1 MRTHHPAR
9 TRGQV
14 SDISGALTLQLLG
27 KRRPSALCWAP
38 KSLPRWP
45 DPQVSPGLAAES
57 SVSLASERKAA
68 EAEGQRPGTA
78 HLASPPP
85 MAGGAPGLAGLR
97 SEVPA
102 GPLGAGQLGPH
113 GLDAA
118 QDLLLVAHEG
128 DAQGTH
134 VPGKEGGAD
143 LGGWDPSRELLT
155 SRLRLWPCSLPS
167 ARLPSRGPNT
177 LTGRSY
183 GAPCPGRSNPRQRSG
198 PGSGPCGWS
207 PASLPR

>member
-1 MRTHHPAR
+1 M
-9 TRGQV
+9 
-14 SDISGALTLQLLG
+14 
-27 KRRPSALCWAP
+27 AP
-38 KSLPRWP
+38 
-45 DPQVSPGLAAES
+45 
-57 SVSLASERKAA
+57 ERKAA

-78 HLASPPP
+78 HLASPPT
-85 MAGGAPGLAGLR
+85 AGGAPGLAEFR

-143 LGGWDPSRELLT
+143 LGG
-155 SRLRLWPCSLPS
+155 
-167 ARLPSRGPNT
+167 
-177 LTGRSY
+177 
-183 GAPCPGRSNPRQRSG
+183 
-198 PGSGPCGWS
+198 
-207 PASLPR
+207 